1 MTKAQFGM
9 IGLGTMGRNFLLNVA
24 EQGFSGVGYDL
35 DAEKR
40 TLLLEEGKDFDLQ
53 TAENLPEF
61 LEKLESP
68 RKIMILVPA
77 NVVDFVINDLI
88 TILDKGDIVIDG
100 GNSHFPETERREK
113 LLNENGFEFLGV
125 GVSGGEEGARHGASI
140 MIGGNAEIYSHV
152 QPILEAA
159 SAKVNGESCAAFVGN
174 GSAGHFVK
182 MVHNGIE
189 YGLMQI
195 LAETYDFMNRVL
207 KMDYDEM
214 SATFAAWNNA
224 ELNSFLVEITAE
236 ILKKCDAETGK
247 PLVEM
252 ILDKAA
258 QKGTGKWTS
267 QVAMDFGVPIPTID
281 SAVSMRQISAQKEAR
296 QIIAEKYGKVSG
308 RWSVVSGQSTSETV
322 SSEHESD
329 EQKAARERRA
339 AETTV
344 SEQHQAKIGSQER
357 SESEVKTEVKSDE
370 QRDSKVRQ
378 DVSANKAEF
387 IELLKHTLLS
397 SFIVTYAQGMSL
409 LQTASLEKD
418 YELNL
423 SEIAKIWRGG
433 CIIRSALLEDIRS
446 AYFKNPDLPNMIL
459 DDEFA
464 GILSRN
470 RDFWCKINNEFAM
483 SQVPSLCLSSALS
496 YFDAFRS
503 ARLPANLIQGQRDFF
518 GAHTYQRID
527 KEGVFHTPDW
537 NE

>member
-1 MTKAQFGM
+1 MENAQFGM

-24 EQGFSGVGYDL
+24 EHGFKCVGYDL
-35 DAEKR
+35 DGEKVD
-40 TLLLEEGKDFDLQ
+40 LLNDEGKDYTVEGLNDLP
-53 TAENLPEF
+53 TF
-61 LEKLESP
+61 IKSLEKP
-68 RKIMILVPA
+68 RKIMLLVPA
-77 NVVDFVINDLI
+77 GKIVDSVIENL
-88 TILDKGDIVIDG
+88 LPFLEKGDIVIDG
-100 GNSHFPETERREK
+100 GNSHFTDTEIREK
-113 LLNENGFEFLGV
+113 YLAEKGFEFMGV

-140 MIGGNAEIYSHV
+140 MPGGNRESYAHIAPV
-152 QPILEAA
+152 LEAA
-159 SAKVNGESCAAFVGN
+159 SAKVGGEPCVAYMGKS
-174 GSAGHFVK
+174 SAGHFVK

-195 LAETYDFMNRVL
+195 LAETFDFMSRVL

-214 SATFAAWNNA
+214 SSTFADWNNA

-236 ILKKCDAETGK
+236 VLKKADDKTGK

-267 QVAMDFGVPIPTID
+267 QAAMDFGVPIPTID

-296 QIIAEKYGKVSG
+296 LVIAEKYGDG
-308 RWSVVSGQSTSETV
+308 EAEITTPPTGETV
-322 SSEHESD
+322 TSQPESD
-329 EQKAARERRA
+329 AAKAQREKRA

-344 SEQHQAKIGSQER
+344 SQHHKENLDTQNTGGKKEI
-357 SESEVKTEVKSDE
+357 TSDKE
-370 QRDSKVRQ
+370 RDSTVRE
-378 DVSANKAEF
+378 DVSKHKAEF
-387 IELLKHTLLS
+387 LELLKHTLLS

-409 LQTASLEKD
+409 LQTASKEKE

-433 CIIRSALLEDIRS
+433 CIIRSELLEEMRR
-446 AYFKNPDLPNMIL
+446 AYSKNPDLPNMIL
-459 DDEFA
+459 DDKFA
-464 GILSRN
+464 EILSKN
-470 RDFWCKINNEFAM
+470 RDFWCHVNNQFAV

-503 ARLPANLIQGQRDFF
+503 SRLPANLIQAQRDFF

-527 KEGVFHTPDW
+527 EEGTFHTPDW
-537 NE
+537 DK